1 MYYQLHSKRKKQL
14 STNLHLYGGIKMRKI
29 GTYSPTD
36 KIHSSLSIDRVDEKK
51 WIAGRV
57 FLQSKKQ
64 SIGDY
69 ILEKF
74 DEDLEKQVVIV

>member
-1 MYYQLHSKRKKQL
+1 
-14 STNLHLYGGIKMRKI
+14 MRKI

-74 DEDLEKQVVIV
+74 EEDIEKQVVIV